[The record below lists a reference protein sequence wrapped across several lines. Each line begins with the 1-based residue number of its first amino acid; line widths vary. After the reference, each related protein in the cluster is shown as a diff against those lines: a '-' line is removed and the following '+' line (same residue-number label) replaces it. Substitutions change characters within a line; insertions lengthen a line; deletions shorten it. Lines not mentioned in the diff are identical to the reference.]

1 MGRFL
6 KIIGAVAVINIF
18 ARLFGFLRE
27 IIIGIQYGTTNL
39 ADSIINAYTIP
50 NLLYLVVGGAFTTA
64 FISIYHKTKSSIQDY
79 IRRTFTTIV
88 VTITLVVIIFI
99 GIEDF
104 IINSYFQ
111 PETVEEYEL
120 LKLLYNWMMPSTIM
134 LVLSTWL
141 SGILNVQGKFHLSS
155 FSVLVYNLSFLIIS
169 VGLSLIIGPI
179 GYGIG
184 ALLGAMFMIGFLIYG
199 VRKVEDMSFKP
210 SLARSDDQKE
220 LWKVAL
226 PIMLGGA
233 TAQMYTLIQR
243 FFTNDLAEGFVSA
256 MNYATKVSQ
265 FPQALLMTAVTTVIY
280 PLLSKKEGE
289 GDAESVKK
297 LYVRGLRML
306 YLLVLPIS
314 VFVYFQ
320 PEAVVRVVFEY
331 GSYTTEST
339 AITAPL
345 LKIFSL
351 TMFFLAASTYVTRF
365 YYAKGNSI
373 VPVIFSLLTVF
384 GVNIAVT
391 SALIDSLGAD
401 AVAWGNL
408 ISAILNLVLLVV
420 FLHYKYKLSIV
431 GKNFVQFGKFLL
443 LTIGFVLVNW
453 LVATYIVLENKFLH
467 ISVTFIVTMI
477 AYGIFVV
484 VLRFEELN
492 SVVKGIKKKLFKSNK
507 SSTNN

>member
-1 MGRFL
+1 MSRFL

-18 ARLFGFLRE
+18 ARFFGFLRE

-50 NLLYLVVGGAFTTA
+50 NLIYLVVGGAFTTA
-64 FISIYHKTKSSIQDY
+64 FISIYHKTESSIKEY
-79 IRRTFTTIV
+79 IRRTFTTILIS
-88 VTITLVVIIFI
+88 ITLVTIVFMVFGDLLIQ
-99 GIEDF
+99 
-104 IINSYFQ
+104 SYFK
-111 PETVEEYEL
+111 PESQEEYEI
-120 LKLLYNWMMPSTIM
+120 LKTLYNWMMPSTIM

-169 VGLSLIIGPI
+169 VGLAFFIGPV

-184 ALLGAMFMIGFLIYG
+184 ALLGAMFMISFLIYG
-199 VRKVEDMSFKP
+199 VRKAEHMSFKP
-210 SLARSDDQKE
+210 SFAFANDQKQ
-220 LWKVAL
+220 LWLVAL

-243 FFTNDLAEGFVSA
+243 FFTNDLADGAVSA
-256 MNYATKVSQ
+256 VNYATKVSQ

-289 GDAESVKK
+289 GDNESVKK

-306 YLLVLPIS
+306 YLLILPIS
-314 VFVYFQ
+314 VYVYFQ
-320 PEAVVRVVFEY
+320 SEAVVRVIFEY
-331 GSYTTEST
+331 GLFDVAST
-339 AITAPL
+339 ALTAPV

-365 YYAKGNSI
+365 YYAKGNSMI
-373 VPVIFSLLTVF
+373 PVIFSLLTVF

-391 SALIDSLGAD
+391 SALINSLYGE

-408 ISAILNLVLLVV
+408 ISAIINLILLII
-420 FLHYKYKLSIV
+420 FLQYKYKLKLV
-431 GKNFVQFGKFLL
+431 GDNLVQFVKFLV
-443 LTIGFVLVNW
+443 LTICFVALSWAVST
-453 LVATYIVLENKFLH
+453 LIVFDNKFLH
-467 ISVTFIVTMI
+467 VIITFILTMI
-477 AYGIFVV
+477 GYAVFVLLLKFQEV
-484 VLRFEELN
+484 N
-492 SVVKGIKKKLFKSNK
+492 SAIGKFKNKLSKSNK
-507 SSTNN
+507 